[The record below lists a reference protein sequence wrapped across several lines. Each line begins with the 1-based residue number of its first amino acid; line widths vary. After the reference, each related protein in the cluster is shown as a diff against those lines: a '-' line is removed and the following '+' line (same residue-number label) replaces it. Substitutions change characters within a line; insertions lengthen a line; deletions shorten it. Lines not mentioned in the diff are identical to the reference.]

1 MTMDF
6 TRPVGKASGIP
17 WAGIENTPPEV
28 QNLSKPEMA
37 FLKLPFDPLE
47 YIEHLDQLPF
57 DPESGPALG
66 NSAAPPESHS
76 PEKREGATL
85 LGHQQPVRMRVAWV
99 RGKGILLS
107 RCPFNHTPN
116 CDKKALQ
123 SQENGAYTGGS
134 GAVGAPD
141 GAGVTGAGPA

>member
-99 RGKGILLS
+99 RGKGFCSAAALLIIPLIVIKRPCS
-107 RCPFNHTPN
+107 LKKTGHTP
-116 CDKKALQ
+116 A
-123 SQENGAYTGGS
+123 
-134 GAVGAPD
+134 AVERLVPLT
-141 GAGVTGAGPA
+141 VPA